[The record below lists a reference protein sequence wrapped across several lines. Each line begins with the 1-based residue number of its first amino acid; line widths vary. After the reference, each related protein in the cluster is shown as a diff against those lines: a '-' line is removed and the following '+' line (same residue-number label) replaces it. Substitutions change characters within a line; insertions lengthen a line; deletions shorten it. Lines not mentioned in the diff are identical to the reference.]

1 MKKTLTALV
10 IFTLA
15 SAGLMTQTTDTGR
28 GVFVNMEGKINIV
41 ADAGLV
47 ERFMESDYVMIMLY
61 MLADP
66 NTTAKINRDTVW
78 VMFNNEPIKM
88 PVLSEFREA
97 YRNENRDA
105 RIYDRLGK
113 DQLIQSQLS
122 GYPINRDF
130 DFFPL
135 RSQSKS
141 TDQAT
146 LSGSVITKTK
156 LSIKNPGFK
165 PGDRFLIAVRDVSN
179 PDIKGAVA
187 VVLQ

>member
-1 MKKTLTALV
+1 MRKTLTALV
-10 IFTLA
+10 LIALA
-15 SAGLMTQTTDTGR
+15 SAGLTAQTTDMGR
-28 GVFVNMEGKINIV
+28 GVFVNMEGPINIV

-47 ERFMESDYVMIMLY
+47 ERYMESDYVMIMLF
-61 MLADP
+61 MLSDP

-78 VMFNNEPIKM
+78 VIFNDEPIKM

-105 RIYDRLGK
+105 RIYDRMGK
-113 DQLIQSQLS
+113 DQLIQSQMS
-122 GYPINRDF
+122 GYPINWDF

-146 LSGSVITKTK
+146 LSGSVITKTR
-156 LSIKNPGFK
+156 LYIKNPGFK
-165 PGDRFLIAVRDVSN
+165 PGDRFLITVRDVDN
-179 PDIKGAVA
+179 PEIKGAVVIA
-187 VVLQ
+187 LQ